1 MLKIGYNEL
10 PNFENIH
17 FNQSRQG
24 ILFKHL
30 VAENKIKEDD
40 WLSTVDKSAHYKH
53 PIEMK
58 VRLNQVKAKYVDL
71 IATKLLKEGAIYESL
86 DKIAEGVVSRS
97 LSNGGSTTYT
107 STGLACTTG
116 YALAVAGSPEE
127 TYGDL
132 TTDIVKGYIEKHY
145 DNFLKN
151 DGNFLGIWKD
161 GGTWVLD
168 VSEVILGESEDNK
181 LTSLKLAK
189 SRGEKAIYDL
199 YNSETLYVD
208 DFDLDDTTASIV
220 QRVVKGKE
228 TVGDVVNLS
237 NKLFK

>member
-24 ILFKHL
+24 ILFNSL
-30 VAENKIKEDD
+30 VAEHKIQEDD
-40 WLSTVDKSAHYKH
+40 WVSTVDKGVHYKH

-58 VRLNQVKAKYVDL
+58 VRLNQAKANYVDL
-71 IATKLLKEGAIYESL
+71 IAKKLLKEGAIYDSL
-86 DKIAEGVVSRS
+86 DNIAEGVVSRS

-116 YALAVAGSPEE
+116 YALAVENSPEE
-127 TYGDL
+127 TYGEL
-132 TTDIVKGYIEKHY
+132 TTDIVTAYIEKHY

-151 DGNFLGIWKD
+151 EGNFLGIWND
-161 GGTWVLD
+161 DGTWVLD
-168 VSEVILGESEDNK
+168 VSEVILGESEDTK
-181 LTSLKLAK
+181 LTALKVAK

-199 YNSETLYVD
+199 YNSETVYVD
-208 DFDLDDTTASIV
+208 EFDLDDTTASIV

-228 TVGDVVNLS
+228 TIGDVVNLS